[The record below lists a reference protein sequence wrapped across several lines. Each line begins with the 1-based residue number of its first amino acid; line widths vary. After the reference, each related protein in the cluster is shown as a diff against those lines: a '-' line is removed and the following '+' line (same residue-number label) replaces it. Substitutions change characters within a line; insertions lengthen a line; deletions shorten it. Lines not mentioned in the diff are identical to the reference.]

1 MYGLEK
7 HGVLIIS
14 PHKSERI
21 LFNISSVSR
30 NQKSADFTDV
40 VQNVEPPD
48 GVKSCFHSSWILPL
62 SWDPDQV

>member
-48 GVKSCFHSSWILPL
+48 GVKSCFHSS
-62 SWDPDQV
+62 